1 MKHDFKGN
9 LYIKETLK
17 EWLLDC
23 NNEYENLILKFSNG
37 FLNLFKLFKN
47 ILLILKL
54 ILMANQQLNLIYT
67 KEY

>member
-1 MKHDFKGN
+1 MKHDVKGN

-54 ILMANQQLNLIYT
+54 ILKANQQLNLIYT

>member
-54 ILMANQQLNLIYT
+54 ILKANQQLNLIYT